1 MASPTGFGAAADA
14 DAALRVPRRPR
25 ARGLGP
31 GVHVS
36 VRASVFGED
45 YAKGEFGA
53 SWKTARVFGTIRHAN
68 GGWVWGRCATV
79 ALRCRCTRFFQ
90 IYTT

>member
-53 SWKTARVFGTIRHAN
+53 SWKTARVFGTIRHAT
-68 GGWVWGRCATV
+68 GRHEWLVDFVDGTDFT
-79 ALRCRCTRFFQ
+79 CT
-90 IYTT
+90 YASHYY